1 MTVSATA
8 TAAAVFFSFVFAA
21 TASTA
26 VATASAAFTAHQFED
41 AFHFLVGCIAHFHY
55 GTFKNQVFTSMRVV
69 QVEYHFIFCDFAY
82 IGIEL
87 MAFCIVQH
95 DDVAFE
101 DIVAIEFSI
110 RTAEHRFG
118 HLAYVVFVS
127 FAVSFRARDCKVEVV
142 TFLQCQDFLFEAFQ
156 SITDS

>member
-69 QVEYHFIFCDFAY
+69 QVEHH
-82 IGIEL
+82 L
-87 MAFCIVQH
+87 SSV
-95 DDVAFE
+95 
-101 DIVAIEFSI
+101 I
-110 RTAEHRFG
+110 RNWHR
-118 HLAYVVFVS
+118 
-127 FAVSFRARDCKVEVV
+127 
-142 TFLQCQDFLFEAFQ
+142 
-156 SITDS
+156 TDGLLHRSA

>member
-55 GTFKNQVFTSMRVV
+55 GTFKNSGL
-69 QVEYHFIFCDFAY
+69 Y
-82 IGIEL
+82 
-87 MAFCIVQH
+87 QH
-95 DDVAFE
+95 AGG
-101 DIVAIEFSI
+101 S
-110 RTAEHRFG
+110 G
-118 HLAYVVFVS
+118 
-127 FAVSFRARDCKVEVV
+127 RAP
-142 TFLQCQDFLFEAFQ
+142 LYLL
-156 SITDS
+156 

>member
-69 QVEYHFIFCDFAY
+69 QVEHHFIFCDFANV
-82 IGIEL
+82 GIEL

-110 RTAEHRFG
+110 RPQNIDLGTWRTLSSSLSPYASAQGIVKLKLSPFFS
-118 HLAYVVFVS
+118 AKIS
-127 FAVSFRARDCKVEVV
+127 FSKRSKV
-142 TFLQCQDFLFEAFQ
+142 
-156 SITDS
+156 

>member
-69 QVEYHFIFCDFAY
+69 QVEH
-82 IGIEL
+82 
-87 MAFCIVQH
+87 
-95 DDVAFE
+95 
-101 DIVAIEFSI
+101 
-110 RTAEHRFG
+110 
-118 HLAYVVFVS
+118 HLSSVISPTLA
-127 FAVSFRARDCKVEVV
+127 
-142 TFLQCQDFLFEAFQ
+142 
-156 SITDS
+156 

>member
-69 QVEYHFIFCDFAY
+69 QVEHHFIFCDFANV
-82 IGIEL
+82 GIEL

-127 FAVSFRARDCKVEVV
+127 FAVCFRTRNCKVEFV
-142 TFLQCQDFLFEAFQ
+142 TFLQC
-156 SITDS
+156 

>member
-26 VATASAAFTAHQFED
+26 VATTSAAFTAHQFED

-69 QVEYHFIFCDFAY
+69 QVEHHFIFSDFAY
-82 IGIEL
+82 IGI
-87 MAFCIVQH
+87 
-95 DDVAFE
+95 D
-101 DIVAIEFSI
+101 
-110 RTAEHRFG
+110 
-118 HLAYVVFVS
+118 
-127 FAVSFRARDCKVEVV
+127 
-142 TFLQCQDFLFEAFQ
+142 
-156 SITDS
+156 